1 MKKYKPNE
9 NGWFCGYWNQSPLQ
23 IKHSSGR
30 PLKTESFHKHP
41 FAEYY
46 FVLNGKLTLQ
56 IDKKVVEVNQLG
68 LIMIEAGEQ
77 HKIIDKTP
85 SECSYL
91 IIKEKSYPQN
101 KE

>member
-1 MKKYKPNE
+1 MKQFKPNE
-9 NGWFCGYWNQSPLQ
+9 DGWYCGYWNQSPLQ

-30 PLKTESFHKHP
+30 PLKNEQVHSHP

-46 FVLNGKLTLQ
+46 FVLNGTLTLQ
-56 IDKKVVEVNQLG
+56 VQNQTVEVGQLE
-68 LIMIEAGEQ
+68 LIMIEAGES
-77 HKIIDKTP
+77 HKIVKKSP